1 MEVKA
6 NPYIYEPRITTIV
19 DTPIFEL
26 DVDSIGTAVRQLGE
40 NWSSLTQEQKK
51 TLREAVED
59 VVINSFK
66 DFVGVEG

>member
-26 DVDSIGTAVRQLGE
+26 DVDSVGTMVRQLGE